1 MLNKI
6 QNHSTTILIA
16 TFCIFLF
23 GLQAYK
29 TLPRESAPD
38 IAIPV
43 VVISTPYV
51 GVSPADVEALVSI
64 PLERELAALRDVKR
78 MTSTSAEGVSVVSIE
93 FEPDVEMSEALQG
106 VRDKVSRAKPNLPD
120 DAEEPEVREVSFSDV
135 PMMIVTLSGTDE
147 ETLEELGEE
156 LQDEVGR
163 VNGVLDAGLTG
174 GLTREIRV
182 QVDPFRL
189 AHYGISL
196 SDVIVGIQG
205 ENVNIPGGEVRVGD
219 GSFLVRVPGEF
230 VEPNEIEGVP
240 LRRVGE
246 RPVLVSDVAR
256 VVDGYQERSTYSR
269 MNTEPSVSLS
279 VTKRTG
285 SNIIGVADL
294 VREIVADQSESWPE
308 GVTYRILADESNII
322 RDMVSELQNNILTAL
337 ILVVGV
343 ILTFLGARTSLFVA
357 VAIPLSMLMSFTII
371 QAFGFTLNMV
381 VLFSLILALGMLVDN
396 AIVVV
401 ENIYRHMEEGKTA
414 KQAAID
420 ATAEVGWA
428 VTASTATTV
437 AAFFPL
443 VFWTGIMGEFMGYL
457 PKTLIIV
464 LTASLLVALFILP
477 VLTAKLM
484 RTPKVTVVHSS
495 DGVRSVGKW
504 LSAYRSVLEWSI
516 DHRYRSAFMG
526 LAALIITFM
535 AYGKLNHGTEFFAST
550 EPDRAT
556 ISVRAP
562 DGSDIESTDAIMRRV
577 EVILE
582 QEENVEVFVSESGVS
597 GGGDPLAGS
606 QASPNQGR
614 ITIDFLPHANA
625 VGEGET
631 PRVENTHATIARIRS
646 GVSQIVGAEVTI
658 EQQEVG
664 PPVGAAIGVEISGDD
679 FHAVGTLA
687 RAFKREIEAIPGAV
701 DLADD
706 YRVGRPELRLQI
718 DRAAA
723 ETVGV
728 SSGEIGNAIRTAVA
742 GTVASTLR
750 DGEDE
755 HDILVELA
763 PEYREDLQS
772 VLNLRIPGRNPQ
784 KPGVFPVPLSSV
796 AGYELAGGTGSINH
810 IDQDLVVSIVG
821 DVEAGFNANSVREEI
836 QKAIDAYPVPEGL
849 HISIGGADD
858 EQRNAQAFLSR
869 AFTIAIVLILMVLVT
884 QFNSLAI
891 PVLILA
897 TVVLSLIGV
906 LWGLIIT
913 GTPFGIIMTGIGVIS
928 LAGVVVNNAIVLLD
942 YVEQLQ
948 REGLETRSALVEA
961 GLVRFRP
968 VMLTAVTTILGL
980 VPMAAGISF
989 DFSRMRLAIGGASAQ
1004 WWGPMAVAVIF
1015 GLGFATIL
1023 TLVMVPTFYS
1033 ILTDVRGLMTKIT
1046 GRVRK
1051 LNSTVAILLVSLFMG
1066 WSSSEAKAVGLEEIQ
1081 AAAVEN
1087 SHEMAL
1093 ATEARVQTDELVN
1106 QAIST
1111 VLPRLSAHTNYTI
1124 NQYEMVMDPSAGIP
1138 EQYADMLDSEPI
1150 IIQAQRY
1157 LSAGLTVTQTIYDPR
1172 TMPAWRATQAL
1183 ASAASRDEL
1192 TAEIRV
1198 GAAAVKLAY
1207 MVQEARE
1214 GVALSHRSLEIAQGQ
1229 LGMAE
1234 RGFEAGSLTARDTV
1248 QARLGVSRSEREV
1261 RATEDITS
1269 QLERSLAI
1277 MTGLDRDVE
1286 LDLPESLEIP
1296 LTLAD
1301 AQAAAIAQRG
1311 DYGSAQARS
1320 QAAFQEA
1327 KTSRWT
1333 PLPSISATWI
1343 GSWTENLGFSDEP
1356 LTWMAVF
1363 EAKWNLFDGGYT
1375 TATHRSDMSRWRAS
1389 QALVEQIED
1398 SVSDEV
1404 EAAFRSVE
1412 LNQLALDS
1420 IDNEVELA
1428 GESLRLAEQSLAA
1441 GSLSWL
1447 EVELARH
1454 GWEAAVFA
1462 QLRART
1468 ALVVSKVE
1476 LIVATGGQL
1485 QR

>member
-6 QNHSTTILIA
+6 QAHSTTMLIA
-16 TFCIFLF
+16 TVCIFLF
-23 GLQAYK
+23 GLQSYRS
-29 TLPRESAPD
+29 LPRESAPD

-43 VVISTPYV
+43 VMISTPYV

-64 PLERELAALRDVKR
+64 PLERELSGLRDVKR

-135 PMMIVTLSGTDE
+135 PIMIVTLSGADE
-147 ETLEELGEE
+147 ETLQNLGEE
-156 LQDEVGR
+156 IQEEVER
-163 VNGVLDAGLTG
+163 VTGVLDANLSG

-189 AHYGISL
+189 AHYGVSL

-205 ENVNIPGGEVRVGD
+205 ENVNIPGGEVRVGA

-230 VEPNEIEGVP
+230 VEPHEIEGVP
-240 LRRVGE
+240 LRRVGQ
-246 RPVLVSDVAR
+246 RPVVVSDVAR
-256 VVDGYQERSTYSR
+256 VIDGFQERSTYSR
-269 MNTEPSVSLS
+269 MNSEPSVSLS

-285 SNIIGVADL
+285 ANIIGVADV
-294 VREIVADQSESWPE
+294 VREIVIAQSEGWPE
-308 GVTYRILADESNII
+308 GVTYKVLADESGMI
-322 RDMVSELQNNILTAL
+322 RDMVNDLQNNILTAL

-371 QAFGFTLNMV
+371 QMFGFTLNMV

-414 KQAAID
+414 KQAAVD

-443 VFWTGIMGEFMGYL
+443 VFWTGIMGEFMGFL

-464 LTASLLVALFILP
+464 LVSSLLVALFILP

-484 RTPKVTVVHSS
+484 RTSKVILVKSS

-504 LSAYRSVLEWSI
+504 LTIYRSTLEWSI
-516 DHRYRSAFMG
+516 DHRYLSAFMG
-526 LAALIITFM
+526 FAALVGTFM
-535 AYGKLNHGTEFFAST
+535 AYGQLNHGTEFFAST

-556 ISVRAP
+556 LAIRAP
-562 DGSDIESTDAIMRRV
+562 DGSDIESTDSIIRRI
-577 EVILE
+577 EMLLA
-582 QEENVEVFVSESGVS
+582 QEENIEVFVSESGVA
-597 GGGDPLAGS
+597 GGGDPMAGS

-625 VGEGET
+625 AEAGEAS
-631 PRVENTHATIARIRS
+631 RVESTTTTIARIRE
-646 GVSQIVGAEVTI
+646 GVSQVVGAEITI
-658 EQQEVG
+658 EQQVMG
-664 PPVGAAIGVEISGDD
+664 PPVGPAIGVEISGDD
-679 FHAVGTLA
+679 FHAVGALA
-687 RAFKREIEAIPGAV
+687 RAFKRDIEGIPGVV

-718 DRAAA
+718 DRSAA

-728 SSGEIGNAIRTAVA
+728 SSGEIGNAVRTAVA

-755 HDILVELA
+755 YDVRVELA

-772 VLNLRIPGRNPQ
+772 VLNLRIPGRNPK

-796 AGYELAGGTGSINH
+796 AGYELAGGTGSIQH
-810 IDQDLVVSIVG
+810 IDQDLVVSITGGVR
-821 DVEAGFNANSVREEI
+821 AGFNENAVRAEI
-836 QKAIDAYPVPEGL
+836 QAVIDSYPVPDGF
-849 HISIGGADD
+849 HIATGGADD
-858 EQRNAQAFLSR
+858 EQRNAQEFLSR
-869 AFTIAIVLILMVLVT
+869 AFSIAIVLILMVLVT

-891 PVLILA
+891 PILILA
-897 TVVLSLIGV
+897 TVLLSLIGV
-906 LWGLIIT
+906 LWGLIVT

-942 YVEQLQ
+942 YVEQLR

-980 VPMAAGISF
+980 LPMAVGISF
-989 DFSRMRLAIGGASAQ
+989 DFSRMRLAIGGSSSE

-1033 ILTDVRGLMTKIT
+1033 ILEDVRGLMSKFI
-1046 GRVRK
+1046 GRLQRA
-1051 LNSTVAILLVSLFMG
+1051 NPTVPILLVALAAGVSPTA
-1066 WSSSEAKAVGLEEIQ
+1066 SAVGLDELQ
-1081 AAAVEN
+1081 TAAV
-1087 SHEMAL
+1087 SHSQDMAF
-1093 ATEARVQTDELVN
+1093 ATEARVQSDELVN
-1106 QAIST
+1106 QVRSA
-1111 VLPRLSAHTNYTI
+1111 VLPRVSASASYI
-1124 NQYEMVMDPSAGIP
+1124 MNQYEVVMDPSQGVPA
-1138 EQYADMLDSEPI
+1138 EFADLFDSEPI
-1150 IIQAQRY
+1150 VIQAQRY
-1157 LSAGLTVTQTIYDPR
+1157 MSAGLTVTQTIYDPR
-1172 TMPAWRATQAL
+1172 TMPAWRATKYM
-1183 ASAASRDEL
+1183 ASASVSDEL
-1192 TAEIRV
+1192 LTERVV
-1198 GAAAVKLAY
+1198 GANAVKMAY
-1207 MVQEARE
+1207 FVQEARE
-1214 GVALSHRSLEIAQGQ
+1214 GLALAQRSLEIAAEQVV
-1229 LGMAE
+1229 MAE
-1234 RGFEAGSLTARDTV
+1234 RGVSAGTLTARDVV
-1248 QARLGVSRSEREV
+1248 QANLGVSRAERDL
-1261 RATEDITS
+1261 RATRDGVS
-1269 QLERSLAI
+1269 QVERTLSI
-1277 MTGLDRDVE
+1277 MTGFDRDVALE
-1286 LDLPESLEIP
+1286 LPESLDIP
-1296 LTLAD
+1296 TSLE
-1301 AQAAAIAQRG
+1301 QALSSAASQRG
-1311 DYGSAQARS
+1311 DIGAAQSRS
-1320 QAAFQEA
+1320 HAAFHEA

-1333 PLPSISATWI
+1333 PLPSVSA
-1343 GSWTENLGFSDEP
+1343 SWFGNWSQNLGFSDEP

-1375 TATHRSDMSRWRAS
+1375 TATHSADMSQWRAS
-1389 QALVEQIED
+1389 QAAVEQLEY
-1398 SVSDEV
+1398 SVADEV
-1404 EAAFRSVE
+1404 ESAYNAVE
-1412 LNQLALDS
+1412 LNRAAMVS
-1420 IDNEVELA
+1420 ITNEVSLA
-1428 GESLRLAEQSLAA
+1428 AENLRMAEQALAA

-1447 EVELARH
+1447 ELELARV
-1454 GWEAAVFA
+1454 GWESAVFA
-1462 QLRART
+1462 QLRSGSALMVSMVD
-1468 ALVVSKVE
+1468 LVVAS
-1476 LIVATGGQL
+1476 GGRL
-1485 QR
+1485 